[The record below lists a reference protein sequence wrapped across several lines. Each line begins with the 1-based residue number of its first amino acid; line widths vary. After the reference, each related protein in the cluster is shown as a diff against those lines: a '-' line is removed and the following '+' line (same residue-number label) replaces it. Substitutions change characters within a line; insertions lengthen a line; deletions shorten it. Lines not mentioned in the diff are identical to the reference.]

1 MSFVIGAQA
10 KQIEVFVT
18 EDGKEF
24 KTVEAAQKHQ
34 DRINAGEFAAVVVSP
49 DVEAFVNSE
58 GLSGR
63 ARAIRI
69 NAISAYKAFM
79 TAWDGEAVAF
89 NEEAAAKLAAAKA
102 KPAANAEGEGAGTG
116 EGEQE
121 APLVE
126 ENLL

>member
-34 DRINAGEFAAVVVSP
+34 DRINAGEFAAVVVAP
-49 DVEAFVNSE
+49 DVEAFVNGE

-69 NAISAYKAFM
+69 NAVSAYKAFM
-79 TAWDGEAVAF
+79 ATWDGEPVAF

-102 KPAANAEGEGAGTG
+102 KAPVAGEAG

-121 APLVE
+121 QEAPVVE

>member
-1 MSFVIGAQA
+1 MSFVVGAQA

-34 DRINAGEFAAVVVSP
+34 DRINNGEFAAVVVAP
-49 DVEAFVNSE
+49 DVEAFVNAE
-58 GLSGR
+58 GLEGR

-69 NAISAYKAFM
+69 NAVSAYKAFM
-79 TAWDGEAVAF
+79 ATWDGEAVAF
-89 NEEAAAKLAAAKA
+89 NEEAAAKLRKPKAAGAEA
-102 KPAANAEGEGAGTG
+102 VEGET
-116 EGEQE
+116 QSE
-121 APLVE
+121 APEVE

>member
-34 DRINAGEFAAVVVSP
+34 DRINNGEFAAVVVAP
-49 DVEAFVNSE
+49 DVEAFVNAE
-58 GLSGR
+58 GLEGR

-69 NAISAYKAFM
+69 NAVSAYKAFM
-79 TAWDGEAVAF
+79 ATWDGEAVAF
-89 NEEAAAKLAAAKA
+89 NEEAAAKLRKPKAAGDEA
-102 KPAANAEGEGAGTG
+102 G
-116 EGEQE
+116 EGETQSE
-121 APLVE
+121 APVVE
-126 ENLL
+126 EDLL

>member
-1 MSFVIGAQA
+1 MSFVVGAQA

-34 DRINAGEFAAVVVSP
+34 DRINNGEFAAVVVAP
-49 DVEAFVNSE
+49 DVEAFVNAE
-58 GLSGR
+58 GLEGR

-69 NAISAYKAFM
+69 NAVSAYKAFM
-79 TAWDGEAVAF
+79 ATWDGEAVAF
-89 NEEAAAKLAAAKA
+89 NEEAAAKLRKPKAAG
-102 KPAANAEGEGAGTG
+102 AETG
-116 EGEQE
+116 EAETQSE
-121 APLVE
+121 APEVE

>member
-1 MSFVIGAQA
+1 MSFVVGAQA

-24 KTVEAAQKHQ
+24 KTIEAAQKHQ
-34 DRINAGEFAAVVVSP
+34 ERINAGEFAAAVVAP

-69 NAISAYKAFM
+69 NAVSAYKAFM
-79 TAWDGEAVAF
+79 AQWDGEAVAF
-89 NEEAAAKLAAAKA
+89 NEEAAAKLAAK
-102 KPAANAEGEGAGTG
+102 KVAAPVAEGT
-116 EGEQE
+116 EGEE
-121 APLVE
+121 AAPQVE

>member
-1 MSFVIGAQA
+1 MSFVVGAQA

-34 DRINAGEFAAVVVSP
+34 DRINNGEFAAVVVAP
-49 DVEAFVNSE
+49 DVEAFVNAE
-58 GLSGR
+58 GLEGR

-69 NAISAYKAFM
+69 NAVSAYKAFM
-79 TAWDGEAVAF
+79 ATWDGEAVAF
-89 NEEAAAKLAAAKA
+89 NEEAAAKLRKPKAAG
-102 KPAANAEGEGAGTG
+102 AEAGEAETPS
-116 EGEQE
+116 E
-121 APLVE
+121 APEVE

>member
-1 MSFVIGAQA
+1 MSFVVGAQA

-34 DRINAGEFAAVVVSP
+34 DRINAGDFAVVVVAP
-49 DVEAFVNSE
+49 DVEAFVNGE

-69 NAISAYKAFM
+69 NAVSAYKAFM
-79 TAWDGEAVAF
+79 TTWDGEHVAF
-89 NEEAAAKLAAAKA
+89 NQEAADKLTAAKA
-102 KPAANAEGEGAGTG
+102 KPAAANTESG
-116 EGEQE
+116 EGEEEQ
-121 APLVE
+121 APVVE

>member
-1 MSFVIGAQA
+1 MSFVVGAQA

-34 DRINAGEFAAVVVSP
+34 DRINNGEFAAVVVAP
-49 DVEAFVNSE
+49 DVEAFVNAE
-58 GLSGR
+58 GLEGR

-69 NAISAYKAFM
+69 NAVSAYKAFM
-79 TAWDGEAVAF
+79 ATWDGEAVAF
-89 NEEAAAKLAAAKA
+89 NEEAAAKLRKPKAAGAAAGE
-102 KPAANAEGEGAGTG
+102 AEP
-116 EGEQE
+116 QSE
-121 APLVE
+121 APEVE

>member
-1 MSFVIGAQA
+1 MSFVVGAQA

-34 DRINAGEFAAVVVSP
+34 DRINNGEFAAVVVAP
-49 DVEAFVNSE
+49 DVEAFVNAE
-58 GLSGR
+58 GLEGR

-69 NAISAYKAFM
+69 NAVSAYKAFM
-79 TAWDGEAVAF
+79 ATWDGEAVAF
-89 NEEAAAKLAAAKA
+89 NEEAAAKLRKPKAAG
-102 KPAANAEGEGAGTG
+102 AEAV
-116 EGEQE
+116 E
-121 APLVE
+121 AETQSEALEVE